1 MTIYKGAKLYPKQA
15 EIANKIVSTAESS
28 DSVQYHIVNASRQVG
43 KSFML
48 KQLLLYYA
56 INEPNSKNLF
66 VSMTYQQTNKI
77 YNEIIKAIES
87 SGVIAKKNGSEN
99 SIVLKNGS
107 EIYFRSYQRLDTVRG
122 TSANTLIVDEAA
134 FVKRDEFDE
143 ILRPTLSTLG
153 KRCILFS
160 TPRGKNYF
168 YEMAMMGQNEDE
180 PDYHYYYANYRDNPF
195 AKLKEIESAKRKLSD
210 KIFKAEYEAEFIDGA
225 MSVFSNYRNCITGN
239 WQQGHVVA
247 GIDVGNAD
255 DYTVLT
261 IMNGNKV
268 LCIERWRHMPFE
280 EIIKNICNK
289 LKEFK
294 VQTLFCEINGLGSP
308 FYEFLCKEVQKQRLR
323 ISTKPWT
330 TTNISKDNIIQQ
342 LINDL
347 ALNNIIIPDDDE
359 LMLELSCYEAEYSKN
374 SKAVIYNGV
383 GAHDDMVMSLAITN
397 YNRVVNTP
405 SGNYHIRSI

>member
-1 MTIYKGAKLYPKQA
+1 MTTYKGAKLYPKQA
-15 EIANKIVSTAESS
+15 EIANAIISTPESP

-48 KQLLLYYA
+48 KQLLLYYS
-56 INEPNSKNLF
+56 INEVGSKNLF

-77 YNEIIKAIES
+77 YNEIIRAIDKT
-87 SGVIAKKNGSEN
+87 GIIAKKNGSEN

-143 ILRPTLSTLG
+143 VLRPTLSTIG

-168 YEMAMMGQNEDE
+168 YEMAIMGQSKDE

-210 KIFKAEYEAEFIDGA
+210 KIFRAEYEAEFIEGS
-225 MSVFSNYRNCITGN
+225 MSVFTNYRNCTTGTF
-239 WQQGHVVA
+239 QAGKIVA

-268 LCIERWRHMPFE
+268 VCIERWSHMAFE
-280 EIIKNICNK
+280 EIIKNICIK

-294 VQTLFCEINGLGSP
+294 VQLLWCEINGLGSP
-308 FYEFLCKEVQKQRLR
+308 FYEFLCKEIQRQRLK
-323 ISTKPWT
+323 ISTNPWT
-330 TTNISKDNIIQQ
+330 TTNISRDNIIQQ

-347 ALNNIIIPDDDE
+347 AMNNIIIPNDEE
-359 LMLELSCYEAEYSKN
+359 LMLELSCFEAEYSKS
-374 SKAVIYNGV
+374 SKAMIYNGV
-383 GAHDDMVMSLAITN
+383 GAHDDIVMSLSICN
-397 YNRVVNTP
+397 YNRLVNTP
-405 SGNYHIRSI
+405 TGSYMIRSL